1 MNIKYLISV
10 FSLLFIWSAQAQVAG
25 CTDPLSNNYN
35 PQATVNDG
43 SCTYSSSSVAPTS
56 SVDLPNTVDETS
68 GLIKW
73 ENRLVTHNDNNDIN
87 LYSLDSITGA
97 VLQTFPVTGTSNT
110 DWEEI
115 SQDPEYIYIG
125 DFGNNTNGN
134 RNNLRIIRVVKA
146 ALLSGNVQA
155 NSINFT
161 YSNQTNFT
169 PTGGNNT
176 DFDCEAFIVSQ
187 DSIYLFT
194 KQWVSKKTSVYALP
208 KTPGTHVAQLKATYD
223 VSGLITGATYL
234 EDKKLVVLTGYSTLL
249 QPFFYLLYDYNGH
262 EFFSG
267 NKRKVGT
274 SSMGFHQ
281 MEGIATSNGLDYF
294 TTNEHF
300 VQAPIINVSQKL
312 HKFDLS
318 AYLQDYLENLPLATL
333 RNDIRS
339 KIRIYPNPAGDVLYI
354 DIDPILVG
362 IQYKFIDMNGREVQS
377 GILNSERNR
386 IDVGRLQPGVFII
399 KVSEFPDYSYRLV
412 KKN

>member
-10 FSLLFIWSAQAQVAG
+10 FLLLFIWSAQAQVAG
-25 CTDPLSNNYN
+25 CTDALSNNYN
-35 PQATVNDG
+35 SQATVNDG
-43 SCTYSSSSVAPTS
+43 SCTYSSSSVGPIT

-68 GLIKW
+68 GLIKL

-115 SQDPEYIYIG
+115 SQDAQYVYIG
-125 DFGNNTNGN
+125 DFGNNSNGN
-134 RNNLRIIRVVKA
+134 RNNLRIIRVGKA
-146 ALLSGNVQA
+146 QLISGNVQA
-155 NSINFT
+155 NTINFT

-194 KQWVSKKTSVYALP
+194 KQWVTKKTSVYALP

-249 QPFFYLLYDYNGH
+249 QPFFYLLYDFNGH
-262 EFFSG
+262 DFFSG

-281 MEGIATSNGLDYF
+281 MEGIATSNGMDYF

-300 VQAPIINVSQKL
+300 VQAPIVNVSQKL

-362 IQYKFIDMNGREVQS
+362 IQYNFIDINGRDVQS